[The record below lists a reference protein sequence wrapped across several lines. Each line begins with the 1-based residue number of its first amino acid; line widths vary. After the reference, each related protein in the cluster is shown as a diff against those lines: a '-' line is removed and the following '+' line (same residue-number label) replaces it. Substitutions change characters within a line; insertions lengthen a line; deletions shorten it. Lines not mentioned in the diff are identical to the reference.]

1 MHKQVIFCCI
11 ALLTGLQGLNAQNSK
26 QIQYLL
32 KQIAELQVYLG
43 YVKKGYDIVESGL
56 HNIHSIK
63 NGEFGLHDAYYTSLR
78 NVNPHIRQSP
88 YVAGIISHQQY
99 IQRATSALKKVLN
112 ANNTLLA
119 KQKEYVQK
127 SCDRLQGDVEKTRQ
141 ALLALVTN
149 RTLEMT
155 DDQRI
160 QRLNALYTR
169 SRSQKSFI
177 QQFSAEVVALLKSL
191 QGEETEQESIKQ
203 FHGLPK

>member
-11 ALLTGLQGLNAQNSK
+11 ALLTGLQAMNAQNSK

-43 YVKKGYDIVESGL
+43 YVKKGYDIAESGL
-56 HNIHSIK
+56 HTIHSIK

-78 NVNPHIRQSP
+78 NVNPHIRQSA

-99 IQRATSALKKVLN
+99 IQKATTALKKALS
-112 ANNTLLA
+112 ANNTLPA
-119 KQKEYVQK
+119 KQKEYVREC
-127 SCDRLQGDVEKTRQ
+127 CDRLLVSVEKTSQ
-141 ALLALVTN
+141 ALLAVVTD

-177 QQFSAEVVALLKSL
+177 QQFSAEVIALLKSL

-203 FHGLPK
+203 FYGLPK